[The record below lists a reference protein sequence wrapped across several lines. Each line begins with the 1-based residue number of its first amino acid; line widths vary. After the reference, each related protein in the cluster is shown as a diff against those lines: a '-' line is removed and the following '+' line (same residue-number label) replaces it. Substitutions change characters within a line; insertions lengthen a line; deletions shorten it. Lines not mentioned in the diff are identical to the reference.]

1 MKYRR
6 VEPAD
11 FEKIVA
17 LQNENLV
24 SRLSDAEKADGFLST
39 AFTAEQFQEMDR
51 LMGMAVAV
59 EDDKLVGYVCA
70 APASFH
76 RTNPLWATMLERCA
90 EISYRGQNFD
100 SYRYCLGSPI
110 GLQKEY
116 RGSGLYA
123 GLCGKILEI
132 LPKDYD
138 FIVAFI
144 SNENV
149 RNMKATIKMG
159 FEVVNE
165 FKFNEKD
172 FSIVVLPLDG
182 QTPIAKSGIPRLS

>member
-6 VEPAD
+6 VESTD

-17 LQNENLV
+17 LQNANLV

-39 AFTAEQFQEMDR
+39 AFSIEQFQEMDR
-51 LMGMAVAV
+51 LMGVAVAV
-59 EDDKLVGYVCA
+59 EEDKLVGYVCA

-76 RTNPLWATMLERCA
+76 RANPLWATMLARCA
-90 EISYRGQNFD
+90 EITYRGRAFD
-100 SYRYCLGSPI
+100 SYRYFLGSPI
-110 GLQKEY
+110 CIQKEY

-123 GLCGKILEI
+123 GLCRKILEI

-144 SNENV
+144 ANENQ

-172 FSIVVLPLDG
+172 FSILVLALDK
-182 QTPIAKSGIPRLS
+182 TLVESAI